1 MENETPGPVEA
12 AAGITG
18 RRYSSVAIV
27 LHWTIAALVLANL
40 YLGLFHESYAKPVAA
55 TLLRYHKAIG
65 FTVLALTLV
74 RLGWRL
80 AHRPPA
86 FDPVL
91 KRWEA
96 GLAASVHWLFYFVLV
111 AVPATG
117 WLLTSTGGRASSYF
131 GLFTIP
137 PLPVGHGDDA
147 HDAFG
152 ALHQYLAYFMI
163 LLIVLHVAGALKHQ
177 FEGHRQIL
185 GRMAPFLYRTR

>member
-1 MENETPGPVEA
+1 MAAGAADPIEA

-18 RRYSSVAIV
+18 RYYSRVAIV

-40 YLGLFHESYAKPVAA
+40 YLGLFHDSYAKPVG
-55 TLLRYHKAIG
+55 TMLLRTHKAIG

-96 GLAASVHWLFYFVLV
+96 GLAAATHWLFYALLV

-117 WLLTSTGGRASSYF
+117 WLLTSSGGKGSGYF

-137 PLPVGHGDDA
+137 PLPVGRGNDA
-147 HDAFG
+147 HDAFA

-163 LLIVLHVAGALKHQ
+163 LLIVLHVAGALKHHFQ
-177 FEGHRQIL
+177 GHRQVI
-185 GRMAPFLYRTR
+185 GRMAPFLYRR